1 MTPSEIKRKIKPVLK
16 KNGVK
21 RAGLFGSY
29 ARGEAKK
36 NSDVDLLVSL
46 KAGSSLL
53 DLIRIER
60 ELSEVLRKKVDLVT
74 YNSINPRLR
83 ETILADELQLV

>member
-1 MTPSEIKRKIKPVLK
+1 MLPSEIKRKIKPILK
-16 KNGVK
+16 KNGIK

-36 NSDVDLLVSL
+36 SSDVDLLVRL

-53 DLIRIER
+53 DLVRIER
-60 ELSEVLRKKVDLVT
+60 ELAAVLDQKVDLVT
-74 YNSINPRLR
+74 YASLNPRLKAG
-83 ETILADELQLV
+83 ILAEEKQMV